1 MFVWPGQANNL
12 VARVSLVLG
21 FLFCFIY
28 YYYYYYLVLF
38 FFFFGCLD
46 VWSMKWVPAKCY
58 KQLIQSP
65 TAPSKKSLWSCRG
78 ERRQLMS
85 PLEKKKSPKILTNRV
100 ISFIIIVLIK
110 SRYYP
115 INKIIF
121 FIKWKINKKERNT
134 ISTKF
139 FTTLL

>member
-28 YYYYYYLVLF
+28 YYYYYYYLVLF
-38 FFFFGCLD
+38 FCFFGCLD

-78 ERRQLMS
+78 ERCQLMS
-85 PLEKKKSPKILTNRV
+85 PLKKKSPKILTNRV
-100 ISFIIIVLIK
+100 IFFIIIVLIK

-121 FIKWKINKKERNT
+121 FIKWKTNKKERNT
-134 ISTKF
+134 TSTKI